1 MAAPLHT
8 RPPRNTVTTIAA
20 QISQQLAED
29 IISGALPPG
38 TKLEEPAL
46 AERFEVSRTP
56 VREALRLL
64 DARGLIELV
73 PRRGGVVINTTPEQ
87 LADMLEALC
96 ELESLCCRIA
106 TQRMSAMQR
115 RQLELLHEEA
125 IAAAEKHD
133 TEGYLELN
141 RRFHQLICQGTQN
154 ATLVASVE
162 NLRERLAPFRAA
174 QSGVERRLE
183 VSHREHEKIVEAV
196 LSGQPEQAYLA
207 MRSHTTRLTLHVME
221 RIEAQRLSRAGGTA
235 QR

>member
-1 MAAPLHT
+1 
-8 RPPRNTVTTIAA
+8 VTTIAS
-20 QISQQLAED
+20 QIGQQLADE

-38 TKLEEPAL
+38 AKLEEPAL
-46 AERFEVSRTP
+46 AERFQVSRTP

-73 PRRGGVVINTTPEQ
+73 PRRGGVVINTSPEQ

-125 IAAAEKHD
+125 ISAAEKHD
-133 TEGYLELN
+133 SDAYLTLN
-141 RRFHQLICQGTQN
+141 HRFHQLICQGTQN
-154 ATLVASVE
+154 ATLVAAVE
-162 NLRERLAPFRAA
+162 SLRERLAPFRAA
-174 QSGVERRLE
+174 QSGVERRFE
-183 VSHREHEKIVEAV
+183 VSHREHQQIVEAV
-196 LSGQPEQAYLA
+196 LGGHPEQAYLA

-221 RIEAQRLSRAGGTA
+221 LIQSKQGGGAKSAG
-235 QR
+235 

>member
-1 MAAPLHT
+1 M
-8 RPPRNTVTTIAA
+8 TTIAA

-73 PRRGGVVINTTPEQ
+73 PRRGGVVTNTSPEQ
-87 LADMLEALC
+87 LADMLEAMC

-125 IAAAEKHD
+125 IVAAEKHD
-133 TEGYLELN
+133 TGGYLELN

-162 NLRERLAPFRAA
+162 SLRERLAPFRAA
-174 QSGVERRLE
+174 QSDVERRLE

-221 RIEAQRLSRAGGTA
+221 RIEAQRTSRVGGTA
-235 QR
+235 QK

>member
-1 MAAPLHT
+1 M
-8 RPPRNTVTTIAA
+8 TTIASH
-20 QISQQLAED
+20 ISQRLADE

-46 AERFEVSRTP
+46 AERFDVSRTP

-73 PRRGGVVINTTPEQ
+73 PRRGGVVINTGPEK
-87 LADMLEALC
+87 LADMLEAMC

-125 IAAAEKHD
+125 IAAAEGHNA
-133 TEGYLELN
+133 EAYLELN
-141 RRFHQLICQGTQN
+141 HRFHQLICQGTQN

-162 NLRERLAPFRAA
+162 SLRDRLAPFRAA
-174 QSGVERRLE
+174 QSGVERRFE
-183 VSHREHEKIVEAV
+183 TSHREHLKIVEAV
-196 LSGQPEQAYLA
+196 LGGQPEQAYLA
-207 MRSHTTRLTLHVME
+207 MRSHTTRLTLNVME
-221 RIEAQRLSRAGGTA
+221 LIQAQRAGTQAKAVQADREPGIAMQTPG
-235 QR
+235 

>member
-1 MAAPLHT
+1 M
-8 RPPRNTVTTIAA
+8 TTIAS
-20 QISQQLAED
+20 QIGQQLAEE

-38 TKLEEPAL
+38 AKLEEPAL
-46 AERFEVSRTP
+46 AERFQVSRTP

-73 PRRGGVVINTTPEQ
+73 PRRGGVVINTSPEQ

-125 IAAAEKHD
+125 IAAAEKQD
-133 TEGYLELN
+133 TEAYLALN
-141 RRFHQLICQGTQN
+141 HRFHKLICQGTQN
-154 ATLVASVE
+154 ATLVSAVE

-174 QSGVERRLE
+174 QSGVERRFE
-183 VSHREHEKIVEAV
+183 VSHREHQQIVEAV
-196 LSGQPEQAYLA
+196 LGGQPEQAYLA

-221 RIEAQRLSRAGGTA
+221 LLQANRVS
-235 QR
+235 